1 MHYHAARLPV
11 DAPRQAPRGGR
22 TTRDRAAAF
31 VVRTPLA
38 MQDLEATER
47 DRLLTRFGRRFAAGA
62 TIFQEGE
69 ASAEAFL
76 LQEGRVRLLK
86 RVRSSE
92 RSLGVLRPGD
102 LLGEAA
108 LVDAGPRSS
117 TAIALTDC
125 AVLALDPITFGS
137 LLAAN
142 PKVAMRIVQ
151 HLVRR
156 LREAEEQIENAMIG
170 DSPSRVVNTLIRLA
184 VRTAT
189 PSAEPIVLAI
199 SPLEL
204 SSRVG
209 LDVETVKKAVQQL
222 RDSHYVKVVGER
234 VVVPDLEA
242 LRRLYQLLGLKED
255 VRTG

>member
-1 MHYHAARLPV
+1 
-11 DAPRQAPRGGR
+11 
-22 TTRDRAAAF
+22 
-31 VVRTPLA
+31 

-47 DRLLTRFGRRFAAGA
+47 ERLLARFGRRFGAGT
-62 TIFQEGE
+62 TIFQEGD
-69 ASAEAFL
+69 AAAEAYL
-76 LQEGRVRLLK
+76 LQEGRVRLVK
-86 RVRSSE
+86 RVRTSE

-108 LVDAGPRSS
+108 LVDSGPRGA

-156 LREAEEQIENAMIG
+156 LRESEEQIENAMIG
-170 DSPSRVVNTLIRLA
+170 DAPSRVVNTMIRLA
-184 VRTAT
+184 VRTST
-189 PSAEPIVLAI
+189 PPGEPIVLAI

-222 RDSHYVKVVGER
+222 RDSHYVKVVDER
-234 VVVPDLEA
+234 IVVPDLDA
-242 LRRLYQLLGLKED
+242 LRRLYQLLGLKEE

>member
-1 MHYHAARLPV
+1 
-11 DAPRQAPRGGR
+11 
-22 TTRDRAAAF
+22 
-31 VVRTPLA
+31 

-47 DRLLTRFGRRFAAGA
+47 DRLLARFGRRFAAGT

-69 ASAEAFL
+69 ASSEAFL

-86 RVRSSE
+86 RVRNAE

-108 LVDAGPRSS
+108 LVDAGPRNS

-156 LREAEEQIENAMIG
+156 LREAEEQIENAMIS
-170 DSPSRVVNTLIRLA
+170 DAPSRVVNTLIRLA
-184 VRTAT
+184 VRSAT
-189 PSAEPIVLAI
+189 PSGEPIVLAV

-222 RDSHYVKVVGER
+222 RDSHYVRVVDER
-234 VVVPDLEA
+234 VVVPDLDS